1 MTLELSEAQAW
12 SAVVGR
18 AGLVVRVRSGSIW
31 LTREGDPEDHL
42 LGVGQVL
49 ESGRRGRLAVLAL
62 TPARLE
68 IAEPASV
75 HPVRAPRYSPA
86 L

>member
-1 MTLELSEAQAW
+1 MMLELSLSQAW
-12 SAVVGR
+12 STVVGR
-18 AGLVVRVRSGSIW
+18 AGVVVRVRSGTVW

-42 LGVGQVL
+42 LGEGQAL

-68 IAEPASV
+68 LAEPASV
-75 HPVRAPRYSPA
+75 HTIRAPRYSHA

>member
-1 MTLELSEAQAW
+1 MILDLSRCQAW

-18 AGLVVRVRSGSIW
+18 AGILVRVGSGQVWI
-31 LTREGDPEDHL
+31 TREGDPEDHI
-42 LGVGQVL
+42 LGEGQAL

-62 TPARLE
+62 SPARLE
-68 IAEPASV
+68 IAEPASPR
-75 HPVRAPRYSPA
+75 PVRARRYSPA